1 MDFKIVKKG
10 YDKLQVIEYLD
21 NLQEDNKSK
30 VEALKKEIDEKQ
42 NKIECLEAEIA
53 KIRQK
58 RDNLEKVIEIA
69 EEKALDI
76 EYSAKIKYAVES
88 EILEFIK
95 NIWEKYIKEDINKLD
110 ETLFKEIDDY
120 FAKMNREI
128 DDSLKKYY
136 LI

>member
-1 MDFKIVKKG
+1 M
-10 YDKLQVIEYLD
+10 
-21 NLQEDNKSK
+21 
-30 VEALKKEIDEKQ
+30 KEIDEKQ

-58 RDNLEKVIEIA
+58 SDNLEKVIEIA

-88 EILEFIK
+88 ERLEFIK

>member
-21 NLQEDNKSK
+21 NLQEDSKSK

-58 RDNLEKVIEIA
+58 SDNLEKVIEIA

-88 EILEFIK
+88 ERLEFIK